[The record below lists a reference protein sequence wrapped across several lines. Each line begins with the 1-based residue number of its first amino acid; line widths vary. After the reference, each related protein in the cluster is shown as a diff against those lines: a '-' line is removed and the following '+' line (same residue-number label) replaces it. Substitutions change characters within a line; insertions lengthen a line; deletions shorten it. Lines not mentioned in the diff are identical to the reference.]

1 MSPGD
6 VGDCTEVFSRAVAAL
21 RSGQGVTATTR
32 PPTATAARIA
42 YLQHHDPAA
51 SWIARG
57 GGATIGFAQ
66 AMLRADLWVLAHL
79 FVTPELQAHG
89 VGTALLQRAH
99 EYGLH
104 VPFGIISSSAD
115 PHAIGRYARLPG
127 FRVYPALRCFGEGR
141 GADG

>member
-1 MSPGD
+1 MRPED
-6 VGDCTEVFSRAVAAL
+6 VGDCTRVFSHAGAGL
-21 RSGQGVTATTR
+21 RSDQGLPASTR
-32 PPTATAARIA
+32 PPVATAARIE
-42 YLQHHDPAA
+42 YLQHHDPAG
-51 SWIARG
+51 SWIARS

-79 FVTPELQAHG
+79 FVAPELQAHG

-115 PHAIGRYARLPG
+115 
-127 FRVYPALRCFGEGR
+127 
-141 GADG
+141 

>member
-6 VGDCTEVFSRAVAAL
+6 VGDCTEVFSRAVVAL
-21 RSGQGVTATTR
+21 RSGQGLPAHTR

-66 AMLRADLWVLAHL
+66 AALREDRWVLAHL
-79 FVTPELQAHG
+79 FVAPEHQAHG
-89 VGTALLQRAH
+89 VGTAIFAL
-99 EYGLH
+99 
-104 VPFGIISSSAD
+104 SAYLMD
-115 PHAIGRYARLPG
+115 MS
-127 FRVYPALRCFGEGR
+127 
-141 GADG
+141 